1 MLKNPI
7 LQSKCISRHHLFVKM
22 IFNFVIHIK
31 NVTLNFKPIV
41 LVDRDKKHHGLSIL
55 NVFFYVCF
63 CLFSFMFRV
72 LFLFLIYLLY
82 CCVYL
87 FFFCLVCFNQLH
99 DILFKLSFF
108 SKSHRFAIHDMHM
121 SEKISITILLVVCGI
136 NAISCFPFWFD
147 YLFHLNL
154 DITVCNPI
162 IYLYRHIFLLD
173 YNISLCVI
181 QSFWKN
187 RGCRSGQQLDKH

>member
-1 MLKNPI
+1 MF
-7 LQSKCISRHHLFVKM
+7 SSTFV
-22 IFNFVIHIK
+22 F
-31 NVTLNFKPIV
+31 
-41 LVDRDKKHHGLSIL
+41 
-55 NVFFYVCF
+55 VCF
-63 CLFSFMFRV
+63 HLYFVFCFCFWFICCIV
-72 LFLFLIYLLY
+72 AFIY
-82 CCVYL
+82 
-87 FFFCLVCFNQLH
+87 FFCLVCFNQLH

-121 SEKISITILLVVCGI
+121 FEKISITILLVVCGI

-173 YNISLCVI
+173 YNISLCAI

-187 RGCRSGQQLDKH
+187 RGCRSWQQLDKH